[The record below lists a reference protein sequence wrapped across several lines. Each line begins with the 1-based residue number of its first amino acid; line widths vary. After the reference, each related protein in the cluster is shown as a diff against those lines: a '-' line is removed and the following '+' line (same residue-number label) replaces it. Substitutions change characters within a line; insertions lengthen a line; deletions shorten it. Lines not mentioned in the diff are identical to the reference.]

1 MFVNDRI
8 SNQNNDSSIRTIAE
22 AGVDLV
28 SNSGI
33 SGITDVKLQRMVAE
47 IYSIVEDE
55 GLSGDDLDDYNKN
68 RKAKLENIL
77 KRTVDDGEIEYIK
90 IATYRYNQFT
100 QFKKAMFEC
109 TNISYSET
117 NGRVNGMQFR
127 VLLKD
132 DDSTIKFDN

>member
-1 MFVNDRI
+1 
-8 SNQNNDSSIRTIAE
+8 
-22 AGVDLV
+22 
-28 SNSGI
+28 
-33 SGITDVKLQRMVAE
+33 MVAE

-77 KRTVDDGEIEYIK
+77 KRTVDDGEIEDIK
-90 IATYRYNQFT
+90 KATYCYYQFT

-109 TNISYSET
+109 TNISYNET
-117 NGRVNGMQFR
+117 NGRVNGMQFK